1 MFGSTTIAF
10 ENESGI
16 DTGLEAP
23 MRTRRVAI
31 FDGDGALPLRILELR
46 KKYKWISMIGRIDL
60 SRRMVPFMREETAW
74 MRRLRE
80 FEIER
85 RAKLEE

>member
-1 MFGSTTIAF
+1 
-10 ENESGI
+10 
-16 DTGLEAP
+16 

-31 FDGDGALPLRILELR
+31 FDGNGTLPQRILELR
-46 KKYKWISMIGRIDL
+46 KKYKWISMIGRIDM
-60 SRRMVPFMREETAW
+60 SRPMVNNGMGGKSQSTAW

>member
-1 MFGSTTIAF
+1 
-10 ENESGI
+10 
-16 DTGLEAP
+16 

-31 FDGDGALPLRILELR
+31 FDGDGTLPLRILELR
-46 KKYKWISMIGRIDL
+46 KKYKWISMIGRIDM
-60 SRRMVPFMREETAW
+60 SRPMVPFKREETAW

-80 FEIER
+80 LEIER

>member
-1 MFGSTTIAF
+1 MKPKR
-10 ENESGI
+10 
-16 DTGLEAP
+16 P
-23 MRTRRVAI
+23 MI
-31 FDGDGALPLRILELR
+31 FDGNAIPLPKRILELR
-46 KKYKWISMIGRIDL
+46 KKYKWISMIGRIDM
-60 SRRMVPFMREETAW
+60 SRRMVPFKREETEW

>member
-1 MFGSTTIAF
+1 
-10 ENESGI
+10 
-16 DTGLEAP
+16 

-31 FDGDGALPLRILELR
+31 FDGNGTLPLQILELR
-46 KKYKWISMIGRIDL
+46 KKHKWISMIGRIDM
-60 SRRMVPFMREETAW
+60 SRPMVPFKREETAW

-80 FEIER
+80 LEIER

>member
-1 MFGSTTIAF
+1 
-10 ENESGI
+10 
-16 DTGLEAP
+16 

-31 FDGDGALPLRILELR
+31 FDGDGTLPLRILELR
-46 KKYKWISMIGRIDL
+46 KKHKWISMIGRIDM
-60 SRRMVPFMREETAW
+60 SRRMVPFKREETAW

-80 FEIER
+80 LEIER

>member
-1 MFGSTTIAF
+1 MKPKR
-10 ENESGI
+10 
-16 DTGLEAP
+16 P
-23 MRTRRVAI
+23 MI
-31 FDGDGALPLRILELR
+31 FDGNAISLPKRILELR

-60 SRRMVPFMREETAW
+60 SRKMVPFVREETAW

-80 FEIER
+80 FEAER

>member
-1 MFGSTTIAF
+1 MKTK
-10 ENESGI
+10 
-16 DTGLEAP
+16 
-23 MRTRRVAI
+23 RVVI
-31 FDGDGALPLRILELR
+31 FDGNTVPLPKRILELR

-60 SRRMVPFMREETAW
+60 SRRMVPFAREETAW